1 MNRINKF
8 DVNVSLI
15 LNGLEKYKAFTRN
28 KNLVFIDSKQFMNCS
43 IQKLVKNVSDNDF
56 KFLSEEFNLNS
67 KN

>member
-15 LNGLEKYKAFTRN
+15 PNGLEKYKAFTRN
-28 KNLVFIDSKQFMNCS
+28 KNLVFIDSKEFMNCS

-67 KN
+67 

>member
-1 MNRINKF
+1 MNRIKKF

>member
-43 IQKLVKNVSDNDF
+43 IQKQVKNVSDNDF

>member
-28 KNLVFIDSKQFMNCS
+28 KNLVFIDSKEFMNCS

>member
-43 IQKLVKNVSDNDF
+43 IQTS
-56 KFLSEEFNLNS
+56 
-67 KN
+67 

>member
-8 DVNVSLI
+8 DVNVSLTP
-15 LNGLEKYKAFTRN
+15 NELEKYKAFTRN
-28 KNLVFIDSKQFMNCS
+28 KHLVFIDSKQFMNCS

-67 KN
+67 

>member
-28 KNLVFIDSKQFMNCS
+28 KNLVFIDSMQFMNCS

>member
-1 MNRINKF
+1 MNIINKF

-15 LNGLEKYKAFTRN
+15 PNGLEKYKAFTRN

>member
-28 KNLVFIDSKQFMNCS
+28 KNLVFDSKQFMNCS

>member
-15 LNGLEKYKAFTRN
+15 PNGLEKYKAFTRN

-43 IQKLVKNVSDNDF
+43 IQKLVKNISDNDF

-67 KN
+67 

>member
-15 LNGLEKYKAFTRN
+15 PNGLEKYKAFTRN

>member
-15 LNGLEKYKAFTRN
+15 PNGLEKYKAFTRN

-67 KN
+67 

>member
-67 KN
+67 